1 MTAIDHRRAVADR
14 NRAAILDAVEQL
26 LNERQALNMAALAQA
41 AGVSRPTLYA
51 HFKTLGEVME
61 AAVER
66 AVVESLSAL
75 EAAQPEVGP
84 ADEALGRMI
93 EASWQHL
100 AKLDGLARGAA
111 EHLPMEQLHRAHGP
125 LMALT
130 MGVFTRGQRDG
141 TFRSDLPPDWLA
153 RVYTALV
160 HAADEMAR
168 SKSASRKDALP
179 ILKTSLLDLLRND
192 STEGRG

>member
-1 MTAIDHRRAVADR
+1 MTAIDHRRAVAER

-26 LNERQALNMAALAQA
+26 LTDRQPLNMVALAQA
-41 AGVSRPTLYA
+41 AGVSRPTLYS
-51 HFKTLGEVME
+51 HFKTLSEVME

-66 AVVESLSAL
+66 AVVNSLSAL
-75 EAAQPEVGP
+75 QAAEPEVGP

-111 EHLPMEQLHRAHGP
+111 EHLPAERLHHAHGP

-130 MGVFTRGQRDG
+130 IGVIKRGQADGVFRD
-141 TFRSDLPPDWLA
+141 DLPPEWLT
-153 RVYTALV
+153 RVYVALV

-168 SKSASRKDALP
+168 SRGGNRKQALP
-179 ILKTSLLDLLRND
+179 ILKTSLLDLLRFQGGK
-192 STEGRG
+192 SR